1 MFLTLPSLPSTPS
14 SSTPGA
20 EPPAAASD
28 PSDPQEL
35 GGFDDGLGALYSAI
49 CDLQQLGVSSGN
61 ALVLQNEGLER
72 QEQAAQQAALQRAQ
86 SDQSSSGGGLLG
98 CIGKAVG
105 DFVDDVAHLR
115 IGKAF
120 SDAGN
125 DLGQAWNSPH
135 FWSDLGKVLTDV
147 SMVSGVAAEVAPL
160 LGPLAA
166 PVEAVAQGTTAVA
179 TAGQGLVH
187 FRTGEFA
194 ADAQDAQA
202 SATQAQDQLS
212 LLATRER
219 QSLSDLSDQSQAQ
232 QGSLAALVQAIETN
246 DGTGLGAATFRIRG

>member
-1 MFLTLPSLPSTPS
+1 MLSTVTLYTSPASSAASSLGPDPST
-14 SSTPGA
+14 
-20 EPPAAASD
+20 AAT
-28 PSDPQEL
+28 DPQEL

-72 QEQAAQQAALQRAQ
+72 QEQAALQAAQQRAQ
-86 SDQSSSGGGLLG
+86 SDQSTSGSGLLG

-105 DFVDDVAHLR
+105 DVVGDLVHLR

-120 SDAGN
+120 SDAWS
-125 DLGQAWNSPH
+125 DVGQAWNSPH

-147 SMVSGVAAEVAPL
+147 SMVSGVATEVAPL

-166 PVEAVAQGTTAVA
+166 PVEAVAQCTTAVA

-202 SATQAQDQLS
+202 SATLAQDHLS
-212 LLATRER
+212 LLATREQ
-219 QSLSDLSDQSQAQ
+219 QSLSDLSDQSQTQ
-232 QGSLAALVQAIETN
+232 QGSLAALVQAIEIN
-246 DGTGLGAATFRIRG
+246 DGTSLSAATFRIRG

>member
-1 MFLTLPSLPSTPS
+1 MFSTVVSHSSPASSASSLAADPSTTAPE
-14 SSTPGA
+14 T
-20 EPPAAASD
+20 
-28 PSDPQEL
+28 QEL

-49 CDLQQLGVSSGN
+49 CDLQEQGVSAGN
-61 ALVLQNEGLER
+61 ALVQQNQRLET

-86 SDQSSSGGGLLG
+86 SDQATSGGGLLG
-98 CIGKAVG
+98 CIGKTVG
-105 DFVDDVAHLR
+105 DFVNDLVHLR
-115 IGKAF
+115 IGKAY
-120 SDAGN
+120 SDAWN
-125 DLGQAWNSPH
+125 DLGQGWNSPH

-166 PVEAVAQGTTAVA
+166 PVEAVAQCTTAVA

-202 SATQAQDQLS
+202 NATQAQDQLS
-212 LLATRER
+212 LLATRE
-219 QSLSDLSDQSQAQ
+219 QQALSNLSDQSQAQ
-232 QGSLAALVQAIETN
+232 QGSLAALVQAIEIN
-246 DGTGLGAATFRIRG
+246 DGTNLSAATFRIRG